1 MSSIMMAEFLA
12 ATVQAGTPLLLAAS
26 GEMLAER
33 SGIMNL
39 GVEGMMLIG
48 AVSGFMVT
56 VISGDHWW
64 GAMAA
69 LLAGGAMALIH
80 AFICI
85 TLRGSQVVSGLAL
98 TIFGTGLSAFIGK
111 GFVGTPLTHRF
122 ASYPIPVLSEIPGI
136 GRVLFQQDALVYLS
150 FLLVPVLYLFL
161 YKSSWGLALRA
172 TGEDPAAAD
181 ANGINVSR
189 MRYLNTFLGG
199 ALAGLGGA
207 YLSLAFA
214 PAWMENMTGG
224 RGWIALALVIFGM
237 WNPIWVMAGAYLFGG
252 VEALTFR
259 LQTIGV
265 TISPL
270 FLQMLPYILTILVL
284 VVAVRRR
291 GQEAGPPA
299 ALGVP
304 YDREER

>member
-1 MSSIMMAEFLA
+1 
-12 ATVQAGTPLLLAAS
+12 
-26 GEMLAER
+26 
-33 SGIMNL
+33 MNL
-39 GVEGMMLIG
+39 GVEGMMLMG
-48 AVSGFMVT
+48 AVSGFLVT
-56 VISGDHWW
+56 VLTGNNWW
-64 GAMAA
+64 GIAAA
-69 LLAGGAMALIH
+69 LLAGGLMALIH
-80 AFICI
+80 ALICI
-85 TLRGSQVVSGLAL
+85 TLRGNQVVSGLAL
-98 TIFGTGLSAFIGK
+98 TIFGSGLSAFIGK
-111 GFVGTPLTHRF
+111 GYVGTPLTDRF
-122 ASYPIPVLSEIPGI
+122 AAFPIPGLSEIPGI

-150 FLLVPVLYLFL
+150 FILVPVLYLLL

-181 ANGINVSR
+181 ANGINVAR

-214 PAWMENMTGG
+214 PAWMENMTSG

-237 WNPIWVMAGAYLFGG
+237 WNPLWVMAGAYLFGG

-270 FLQMLPYILTILVL
+270 FLQMLPYVLTILVL
-284 VVAVRRR
+284 IAAVQRRA
-291 GQEAGPPA
+291 QEAGPPA
-299 ALGVP
+299 ALGLP

>member
-237 WNPIWVMAGAYLFGG
+237 WNPIWVMAGAFLFGG